1 MDKIKTKQGM
11 SIVELLSAIA
21 VMLLVSV
28 VLVTGVRL
36 GVKAYTKSVS
46 MSEAQVLCSTLT
58 TIVSDDLRYA
68 GTVYPNSTAD
78 DGTTVLKLFVHGKGE
93 GYYKSDDDGQVV
105 FHRDTEGDAKL
116 LGKGSYPYGLKAEVT
131 VKLKDDNTFTAEVK
145 VTSKS
150 DNVLSQN
157 TFEVK
162 PVNGMKITETTGS

>member
-1 MDKIKTKQGM
+1 MDRLRNKQGM
-11 SIVELLSAIA
+11 SIVELLSAII
-21 VMLLVSV
+21 VMLLVTV
-28 VLVTGVRL
+28 VLVTGVKL

-68 GTVYPNSTAD
+68 GTVYPNNKAAD
-78 DGTTVLKLFVHGKGE
+78 GVDVLKLFVQGKGE
-93 GYYKSDDDGQVV
+93 GYYTQNDDGQVV

-116 LGKGSYPYGLKAEVT
+116 LGKGSYPYGLKANVT
-131 VKLKDDNTFTAEVK
+131 VTVENDTFTAVVE
-145 VTSKS
+145 VTSKT

-162 PVNGMKITETTGS
+162 PINGMKKSE